1 VTRIEIC
8 DDVIWRDLSDE
19 VVILNL
25 ATGVYFGLDGAGEQ
39 MWHQLVEQPS
49 LEKAL
54 ESLNKQFDVEPD
66 QLRRDVEDLLNQL
79 AEKGL
84 VRLKPEP
91 PKPRSR

>member
-1 VTRIEIC
+1 MRVEIA
-8 DDVIWRDLSDE
+8 DDVTWRDLAGE

-49 LEKAL
+49 LEKAF
-54 ESLNKQFDVEPD
+54 ESLKKQFDVDPK
-66 QLRRDVEDLLNQL
+66 QLRRDLEALLQQL

-84 VRLKPEP
+84 VRLNPESN
-91 PKPRSR
+91 PRSR

>member
-1 VTRIEIC
+1 MTRVELC

-39 MWHQLVEQPS
+39 MWHQLIEQPS

-54 ESLNKQFDVEPD
+54 DSLKKQFDVEPD
-66 QLRRDVEDLLNQL
+66 QLKRDLEDLLQQL
-79 AEKGL
+79 ADKGL
-84 VRLKPEP
+84 VRLNKESN
-91 PKPRSR
+91 PRSR